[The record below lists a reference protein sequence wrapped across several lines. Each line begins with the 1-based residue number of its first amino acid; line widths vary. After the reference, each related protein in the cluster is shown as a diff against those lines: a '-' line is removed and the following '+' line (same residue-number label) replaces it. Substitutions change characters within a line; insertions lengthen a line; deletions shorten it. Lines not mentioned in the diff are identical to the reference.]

1 MFNAMMR
8 YRLTA
13 IWKTLA
19 MVAVG
24 FFGGMVV
31 VALIFIKKGID
42 FGNFGLTIVTGLLF
56 LSQITLVIQSFT
68 TTRKAFNFAILN
80 GIPRK
85 ISFLTQLVS
94 LFSSQ
99 LVTFAI
105 LYPIAIHNQIFAG
118 IKINLLDPHITVAF
132 ILVVWTFIAQG
143 LAISSFI
150 TLFERKAWV
159 FLFAAWL
166 IIATVY
172 ERYIT
177 PIITRVLP
185 DWTDYFFVNFEQANV
200 VSAIKITFDQPN
212 FWISTLTSIVAPLII
227 AGICQYFMQTRRI
240 TFGLKKFAQ

>member
-19 MVAVG
+19 AGAFG

-42 FGNFGLTIVTGLLF
+42 FGNFGLTIVTGFLF
-56 LSQITLVIQSFT
+56 LSQITLIVQSFT
-68 TTRKAFNFAILN
+68 TTRKTFNFAILN

-143 LAISSFI
+143 LAISSFL

-177 PIITRVLP
+177 PIITRMLP

-227 AGICQYFMQTRRI
+227 AGICQHFMQTRRI
-240 TFGLKKFAQ
+240 TFRLKKFAR